1 MAGGGKESPRQK
13 MIGMMYLVLTALL
26 AMNVSKDILM
36 TFVTVNESLERSNLN
51 FTKSAGDVMK
61 SFQLATTS
69 TPAAKPYYEKALVA
83 QKMTDE
89 LYVYIEELKHEL
101 IKHTAAG
108 QIKAGGGDTLRLRY
122 VDAKDDVNNPT
133 HLLIGTDEKH
143 PATGKES
150 AKGLKDQMEEVHNKL
165 LAMVESMQKD
175 QKTKFLPAVFETLKK
190 KISTLKPDVNGQ
202 TENGVPVS
210 WEILNFYH
218 APLAGVVTYLSKLQT
233 DVKIVEGE
241 LIAQFSAA
249 SGNKMVKFDALTAKV
264 VAPSSYIQSGQ
275 KYDADIFIAASSSD
289 FKAEN
294 MQVVV
299 NPTSYDSLKGEVV
312 GGTTVDL
319 VSGVGKYSVPT
330 SGQGEQKYKGVI
342 KFKQPDGTYKLYPF
356 DGSYMVAQQAVA
368 VSADLMNVFYVG
380 VPNPVSVSAAG
391 VSPTDMSVNP
401 QGCGVRATQKGPGKF
416 EYMFS
421 SPGECTIS
429 VSAKDKTTG
438 TSKSQ
443 GSVKFR
449 VKPLPP
455 PVANVGGNTGTAIM
469 KKSSLAAIGGVGANA
484 PGFELKVNFV
494 VLSFDV
500 TGTIKGSTKFVQCQG
515 NNLSAEAKNILNQAG
530 QGSKI
535 FIDNIKVRCPDG
547 QIKSGVPG
555 ITIKVQG

>member
-36 TFVTVNESLERSNLN
+36 TFITVNESLERSNKN
-51 FTKSAGDVMK
+51 FTKSTEKIMEG
-61 SFQLATTS
+61 FQAAAAS
-69 TPAAKPYYEKALVA
+69 TPAAKPYYDKAVVA

-89 LYVYIEELKHEL
+89 LYHYIEELKREL
-101 IKHTAAG
+101 IKHTAKG
-108 QIKAGGGDTLRLRY
+108 QLGLDTLRLRY

-133 HLLIGTDEKH
+133 HLLIGSDEKH

-150 AKGLKDQMEEVHNKL
+150 AKGLKDEMEGVHDKL
-165 LAMVESMQKD
+165 IAMVETM
-175 QKTKFLPAVFETLKK
+175 QKTKSTGFMPDDYQTLLKK
-190 KISTLKPDVNGQ
+190 IETIKPDVNGQ

-249 SGNKMVKFDALTAKV
+249 CGKKMVKFDQLSAKV

-289 FKAEN
+289 FKDEN
-294 MQVVV
+294 MQVIV
-299 NPTSYDSLKGEVV
+299 NPTSYDTIKGDVV
-312 GGTTVDL
+312 GGTKVDL
-319 VSGVGKYSVPT
+319 VGGMGKYSVGT
-330 SGQGEQKYKGVI
+330 SGQGEQKYAGVI
-342 KFKQPDGTYKLYPF
+342 RFKQPDGTYKLYKF
-356 DGSYMVAQQAVA
+356 EQAFMVAQQAVA
-368 VSADLMNVFYVG
+368 VSADAMNVFYVG

-391 VSPTDMSVNP
+391 VSPTDMSVSP
-401 QGCGVRATQKGPGKF
+401 SGCGVRSVAKGPGKF
-416 EYMFS
+416 EYTFS
-421 SPGECTIS
+421 SPGECNIA

-438 TSKSQ
+438 VSKSQ

-455 PVANVGGNTGTAIM
+455 PVANVAGFSGTAIL
-469 KKSSLAAIGGVGANA
+469 KKAQLATIGGVGANA
-484 PGFELKVNFV
+484 PGFDFKANFI

-500 TGTIKGSTKFVQCQG
+500 TGSIKGTTKFEACTG
-515 NNLSAEAKNILNQAG
+515 NNLSPAAKNILNQAG
-530 QGSKI
+530 PGSKI
-535 FIDNIKVRCPDG
+535 FIDNIKVKCPDG

-555 ITIKVQG
+555 VTIKIQG